1 MIFAKQK
8 KGVNQMKG
16 KIVKYVA
23 VMAFSVI
30 SVIWGVC
37 DGVKATKKFV
47 GELNENKEENNQ
59 EEN

>member
-1 MIFAKQK
+1 MIFTKQK

-47 GELNENKEENNQ
+47 GELNENNEENDQ